1 MEQIFNPD
9 QHDLIRETIIIIF
22 GLIAR
27 WIELRKFKSK
37 EKESDDQL

>member
-1 MEQIFNPD
+1 MQQIFNPD

-27 WIELRKFKSK
+27 WIELRKIKK
-37 EKESDDQL
+37 KQDDQF